1 MAATNRPDVLDGA
14 LLRPGRFDRQI
25 IVPLPTQEERAQILR
40 VHMIDKKISD
50 SVDVNVL
57 ARGTPGMAGADLSNL
72 VNEAVLNA
80 VRREVD
86 VAEAEDFEDARDR
99 ILMGLKR
106 DSMAISDEEKEVIA
120 YHEAGHAVLAY
131 VLDHSD
137 PVHKVTILPS
147 GMALGVTQQL
157 PEEEKHIHKREY
169 VTDSIV
175 VALGGRIAEEIVF
188 GHVSTGAQNDLV
200 RITELARRM
209 VREWGMSKRIGPM
222 AWGAQGAVFLGEDL
236 VHTRDYSDETARVI
250 DEEVERIL
258 REEEVRARKILRS
271 HRKGLNAVAEGLLAQ
286 ETLDGEDVARLVD
299 QAMGRRA
306 GGYRKIQHA
315 DGTVTEVKPPSTN
328 GAAKPRKSAAKPQPA
343 KNKLK

>member
-1 MAATNRPDVLDGA
+1 
-14 LLRPGRFDRQI
+14 
-25 IVPLPTQEERAQILR
+25 
-40 VHMIDKKISD
+40 
-50 SVDVNVL
+50 
-57 ARGTPGMAGADLSNL
+57 MAGADLSNL

-258 REEEVRARKILRS
+258 REEEIRARKILRS

-328 GAAKPRKSAAKPQPA
+328 GAAKSRKSAAKPQPT